1 MGYATEV
8 FMKLHQVNESVYDKL
23 DDTDEFRN
31 EEEDEEYEFCAN
43 CGAQFYIFAG
53 ESSDDL
59 IWCNGCGATICQRC
73 LPGGDLF
80 SEKDRE
86 AYEFYPETV
95 ELEHCPFC

>member
-1 MGYATEV
+1 MNQ
-8 FMKLHQVNESVYDKL
+8 FMINWMILTNL
-23 DDTDEFRN
+23 
-31 EEEDEEYEFCAN
+31 
-43 CGAQFYIFAG
+43 GQFYIFAG